1 MPSSLVRAQKKVTGI
16 WRVNN
21 NPGKSCDFTNLTD
34 ALRSSAVKVGDT
46 IHIEGSVTPYGKTTQ
61 ASNNCDTVRKRLVI
75 IGPGYQLSDNPE
87 TQHNKESAK
96 VRTLHILPAAAG
108 TVIAGLEQLRPGTAA
123 TPNTNLLM
131 SAYSL
136 RPVRESTTNTEAVAT
151 NLWGNQPDANKLR
164 IEADSVV
171 VTHCKLY
178 YVDLFNTNKELTN
191 ITVTKCLFN
200 PGMIAISGN
209 KTVNN
214 LIVSNNFFRNDYA
227 VNANWYCYPFWHLV
241 LSFFRHGDGINMANN
256 GNGPAVYNLLSPR
269 FYVVAPTIQNN
280 TFYNAANLGV
290 KAGRLYNNIFFYKV
304 NYHYAYGLPVWPDAA
319 HEAHNNII
327 YNGTGNN
334 SYWGSPVAAVS
345 ADGFSHYT
353 SNYGGMLNDAEN
365 SYINIT
371 ETTWFASSTTLPA
384 LDKSFI
390 LGATSPARD
399 GGDDV
404 KQRGMYGGLSPYI
417 LSGLYT
423 IPAVWEISIPAYPSG
438 EVPSTGFEVR
448 VKVKS
453 H

>member
-34 ALRSSAVKVGDT
+34 ALRSSEVKVGDT
-46 IHIEGSVTPYGKTTQ
+46 IHIEGSVTPYGKTPQT
-61 ASNNCDTVRKRLVI
+61 ATNCDTVRKRLVI

-96 VRTLHILPAAAG
+96 VRTIHIAPTAAG
-108 TVIAGLEQLRPGTAA
+108 TVIAGLEQLRPGTATTA
-123 TPNTNLLM
+123 NTTFLNLTSTP
-131 SAYSL
+131 YSL
-136 RPVRESTTNTEAVAT
+136 RPVRVSTTSVETAGT
-151 NLWGNQPDANKLR
+151 SLWGNTPEANKLR
-164 IEADSVV
+164 IEADSVT

-178 YVDLFNTNKELTN
+178 YVDLFNTTEELTN
-191 ITVTKCLFN
+191 ITITKCLFN
-200 PGMIAISGN
+200 PGMIVVAGSQ
-209 KTVNN
+209 TVNN
-214 LIVSNNFFRNDYA
+214 LIVSNNFFRNDFVYGNSYYYQLA
-227 VNANWYCYPFWHLV
+227 FSHLV
-241 LSFFRHGDGINMANN
+241 LGFFVHGPTPNHNINTC
-256 GNGPAVYNLLSPR
+256 YDNLTFP
-269 FYVVAPTIQNN
+269 VVTPTIQNN

-304 NYHYAYGLPVWPDAA
+304 GNSYYHALGLPVWPGAT
-319 HEAHNNII
+319 HEAKNNII
-327 YNGTGNN
+327 YNGSVTTWASPTAVTGTGLAHS
-334 SYWGSPVAAVS
+334 SY
-345 ADGFSHYT
+345 
-353 SNYGGMLNDAEN
+353 NYGGMLNDAEN
-365 SYINIT
+365 SYINVT
-371 ETTWFASSTTLPA
+371 ETTWFSSSTTLPA

-399 GGDDV
+399 GVGGDDT
-404 KQRGMYGGLSPYI
+404 KQRGMYGGLSPYV